1 MIQTIQYFTKN
12 LLTKANAVAVKR
24 GYNRALRDEFISKL
38 PDTLKFPVIHY
49 SEHGHK
55 GGMQCE
61 SHVRVSVAVGDREK
75 DIIFLDCD
83 WSLFY
88 ALPVVK
94 LEVSQVAT
102 ILN

>member
-1 MIQTIQYFTKN
+1 MIQTIQYFTKK
-12 LLTKANAVAVKR
+12 LLTKANSVAVKR

-38 PDTLKFPVIHY
+38 PDTLKFPVIYY

-61 SHVRVSVAVGDREK
+61 SHVRVLIAVSDEK
-75 DIIFLDCD
+75 MVTLDCD
-83 WSLFY
+83 WSLLY
-88 ALPVVK
+88 SLPVVK

>member
-1 MIQTIQYFTKN
+1 MTQTIRYFTKK
-12 LLTKANAVAVKR
+12 LLAKANAVAVKR

-55 GGMQCE
+55 GGMECE
-61 SHVRVSVAVGDREK
+61 SHVRVLVAVGNREK

-83 WSLFY
+83 WGLFY
-88 ALPVVK
+88 ALPVVE
-94 LEVSQVAT
+94 LEVSQIAS